1 MVDVLCLRRVDDAAS
16 FALTR
21 PLGGAPGFLV
31 PTVEDGSPDEERH
44 RRGDEESDERP
55 DDEEAE
61 VAHRGSRR
69 GRTIEPS
76 ARIEGTQSPT
86 KIACSLYPVNQ
97 SETESTKETA
107 AAQRSKRRDACSW
120 PPVTR
125 ITVDSTWWMYEMVDL
140 PVYD

>member
-1 MVDVLCLRRVDDAAS
+1 VRISAALLHRVDLVGHEAVQFLSRLEVDLCFMGAHSIHA
-16 FALTR
+16 TR
-21 PLGGAPGFLV
+21 GLG
-31 PTVEDGSPDEERH
+31 E
-44 RRGDEESDERP
+44 
-55 DDEEAE
+55 
-61 VAHRGSRR
+61 
-69 GRTIEPS
+69 
-76 ARIEGTQSPT
+76 
-86 KIACSLYPVNQ
+86 VNQ